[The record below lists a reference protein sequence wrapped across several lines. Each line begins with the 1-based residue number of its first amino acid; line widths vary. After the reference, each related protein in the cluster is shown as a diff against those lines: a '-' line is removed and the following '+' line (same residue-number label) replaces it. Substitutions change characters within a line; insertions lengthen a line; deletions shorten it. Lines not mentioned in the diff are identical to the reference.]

1 MKTFGRR
8 NLRFLV
14 SVITLAGGVGA
25 SGATYSPS
33 FSQPCLD
40 RWVYPFDT
48 EPGYRT
54 AMSVFSALG
63 QENTFPPLSF
73 DQRDSQ
79 SMIGFD
85 TDDPSSANCPN
96 EVIPA
101 GLGECSYRVTS
112 AVIRIAVSTDLAFP
126 YDPTYDAWTTYPT
139 TANPGNVDLDPPGR
153 PIELFGVGFRAP
165 YDVASYFE
173 GTPSNPGPP
182 FGPGILSDSRYA
194 YATDA
199 FNGGT
204 RDVSNN
210 VRDQFDPT
218 VFAVGQAA
226 VAPGAM
232 VPANSDLTFTLN
244 VANADVQRYLRR
256 SLADGRLRFMIT
268 SLQPAASGGGPGAG
282 QYATFYT
289 KENLFGAGRSA
300 RLAITVDVRTKAG
313 DINFDGSVNGADL
326 SVLLG
331 EFGQTTGIPAADLNC
346 DGAVNGA
353 DLSVLLANFGS

>member
-1 MKTFGRR
+1 MKTSGRR
-8 NLRFLV
+8 VLRV
-14 SVITLAGGVGA
+14 VGLAASLALGA
-25 SGATYSPS
+25 SAGATTYAPS
-33 FSQPCLD
+33 FNQPCID

-63 QENTFPPLSF
+63 QENAFPPLSF

-79 SMIGFD
+79 SLVGFD
-85 TDDPSSANCPN
+85 TDDPTSPNCPN
-96 EVIPA
+96 EVVPA
-101 GLGECSYRVTS
+101 GLAECSYRINS
-112 AVIRIAVSTDLAFP
+112 AVVKIATSTDLAFP
-126 YDPTYDAWTTYPT
+126 YDGSYDAWTTYPT
-139 TANPGNVDLDPPGR
+139 TANSGNVDLDPPGR
-153 PIELFGVGFRAP
+153 PIELYGVGFRGG
-165 YDVASYFE
+165 YSVATYYE

-182 FGPGILSDSRYA
+182 FGPGIVSDSRYA

-199 FNGGT
+199 LSGGS

-218 VFAVGQAA
+218 VFAVGQAP
-226 VAPGAM
+226 VAQGAM
-232 VPANSDLTFTLN
+232 VPANTDLTFTLD
-244 VANADVQRYLRR
+244 VSNATVQRYLRR

-268 SLQPAASGGGPGAG
+268 SLQPASSSGGAGAG

-289 KENLFGAGRSA
+289 KENLFGAGRAA
-300 RLAITVDVRTKAG
+300 RLTLSVDVRTNPA
-313 DINFDGSVNGADL
+313 DINFDNSVNGADL
-326 SVLLG
+326 SVLLA
-331 EFGQTTGIPAADLNC
+331 EFGTVGGLPAADLNC